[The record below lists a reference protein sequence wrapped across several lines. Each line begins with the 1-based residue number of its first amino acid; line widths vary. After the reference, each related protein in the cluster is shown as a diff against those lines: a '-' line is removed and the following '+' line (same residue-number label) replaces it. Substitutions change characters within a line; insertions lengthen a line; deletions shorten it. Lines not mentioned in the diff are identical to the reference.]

1 MPPRKASQPSGP
13 GSKYGSAFH
22 GPPRANVTFLDCDA
36 LTLQEAIALVANDGD
51 CMMFSRTSDAG
62 AVHIRILSEGLVE
75 KWYPDSPEALEG
87 VLRGVIGAL
96 KDG

>member
-1 MPPRKASQPSGP
+1 
-13 GSKYGSAFH
+13 
-22 GPPRANVTFLDCDA
+22 
-36 LTLQEAIALVANDGD
+36 
-51 CMMFSRTSDAG
+51 MMFSRTSDAG